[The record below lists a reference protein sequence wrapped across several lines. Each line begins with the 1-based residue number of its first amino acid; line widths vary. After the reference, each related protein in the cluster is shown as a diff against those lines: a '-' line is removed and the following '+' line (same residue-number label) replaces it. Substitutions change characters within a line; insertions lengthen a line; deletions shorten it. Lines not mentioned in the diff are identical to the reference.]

1 MKERA
6 AALEQIPLLREEAK
20 GIKEGQLASME
31 AQLRDAET
39 RLEASVKVRHTNPKK
54 AGFAKS

>member
-1 MKERA
+1 MWLCLVKERA

-31 AQLRDAET
+31 TQLRDAET
-39 RLEASVKVRHTNPKK
+39 RLEASVKVRHID
-54 AGFAKS
+54 S